1 MDDTHLI
8 MFMMVIL
15 TMMLMI
21 MIMTLASWEMLTRL
35 VARARCTVSG
45 WVGTKRDKKSRPKK
59 IRLR

>member
-15 TMMLMI
+15 TMILMI
-21 MIMTLASWEMLTRL
+21 MIMTLALTRL

-45 WVGTKRDKKSRPKK
+45 WVGTKRDKKSKPKK